1 MSNNSKKGEPIYRC
15 PSCQSI
21 KVKKYHLR
29 CPSCFQK
36 LPADLEPAYYATQK
50 DPFKKS
56 SEIGF
61 FKVIIGLVLVF
72 GGIYFFEET
81 EVGNVWY
88 RKSNIDKLITSLKS
102 NSQTSSNPISWEN
115 QYQRQKQKEK
125 RMKNYCIYLWNNYY
139 VRDRIYDG
147 GFNFPRPALSIDN
160 GYVHLV
166 TTYHSGDCKITKQRK
181 LNKRYWDEG
190 DTFEYKIEDGSL
202 VLWQKIKNGK
212 PKKNY

>member
-125 RMKNYCIYLWNNYY
+125 RMKNYCIYLWNNY
-139 VRDRIYDG
+139 
-147 GFNFPRPALSIDN
+147 
-160 GYVHLV
+160 
-166 TTYHSGDCKITKQRK
+166 
-181 LNKRYWDEG
+181 
-190 DTFEYKIEDGSL
+190 
-202 VLWQKIKNGK
+202 
-212 PKKNY
+212 